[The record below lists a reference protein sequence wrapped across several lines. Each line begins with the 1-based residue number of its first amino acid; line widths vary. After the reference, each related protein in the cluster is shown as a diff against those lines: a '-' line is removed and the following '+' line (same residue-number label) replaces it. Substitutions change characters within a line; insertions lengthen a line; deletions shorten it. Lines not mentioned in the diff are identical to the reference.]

1 MAVDTEVPHAKTLF
15 TIPQFPLLELRVNP
29 DPDAAAVN
37 VAHVPVVYH
46 VPELIIHPSALPPVL
61 TCSVPLPEKGAPGT
75 LVPVGPAP
83 VVVEVVVLPPVPVV
97 SVAGGVVV
105 VVPPLPDLGRYF
117 TPVAGQLELEPA
129 GLVGMKDPVCTE
141 PWTS

>member
-1 MAVDTEVPHAKTLF
+1 MPH
-15 TIPQFPLLELRVNP
+15 FPLPELRVNP
-29 DPDAAAVN
+29 DPDAVAVN
-37 VAHVPVVYH
+37 FAHVPVVYH
-46 VPELIIHPSALPPVL
+46 VPELIIHPRALPPEL
-61 TCSVPLPEKGAPGT
+61 TCNVPFPENGAPGV
-75 LVPVGPAP
+75 LVPVGFVPAVV
-83 VVVEVVVLPPVPVV
+83 VVVEPPPIVVV

-105 VVPPLPDLGRYF
+105 VVPPLPALGRYF